1 MISGGRLES
10 ERANSY
16 RQDSSTYNKMDIL
29 FYDTILSMK
38 AHHDFIATYHF
49 FKALIFIVFIP
60 INYTRI
66 HSPND
71 SLIMAAMIVAL
82 GVSVMQGLALVLFRM
97 KVLGDNVMLLKV
109 CGEMRHDV
117 EERVTGDVR
126 RLENCVSGIM
136 YNSQN

>member
-16 RQDSSTYNKMDIL
+16 RQHSPTYNKMDIL
-29 FYDTILSMK
+29 FYDTIVGMK

-60 INYTRI
+60 IDYTRI
-66 HSPND
+66 NAPND
-71 SLIMAAMIVAL
+71 SLIMAAMIAAL
-82 GVSVMQGLALVLFRM
+82 GVSIMQGLALVMFRAR
-97 KVLGDNVMLLKV
+97 VLGDHVMLLRV
-109 CGEMRHDV
+109 CGEMRHGV
-117 EERVTGDVR
+117 EETVTGDVS
-126 RLENCVSGIM
+126 RLKNCVSGTM